1 MPDLQSKRVV
11 ALLNASDDTADM
23 FQRMLAVS
31 GVHRLVW
38 CHLADVKKGEVDFAQ
53 FLAEHN
59 PHVVIFDISPPY
71 EENWQCYQRL
81 HDSEAMQ
88 SRGFVLTTTNKA
100 RLDEVVGTDS
110 HALEIVGEP
119 YDQQQIMTAIEHA
132 SRNAPPE
139 TPRDIGT
146 ASTRTRRAGS
156 RRSGSRATRS
166 G

>member
-71 EENWQCYQRL
+71 EENWQCYQTL

-88 SRGFVLTTTNKA
+88 SRGFVLTTTNKD

-110 HALEIVGEP
+110 RALEIVGEP
-119 YDQQQIMTAIEHA
+119 YDQQQITTAIEQA
-132 SRNAPPE
+132 SRNAPPDTSRDLINSE
-139 TPRDIGT
+139 TPRRLT
-146 ASTRTRRAGS
+146 PKR
-156 RRSGSRATRS
+156 
-166 G
+166 